1 MTSVTRRPVNRPD
14 EEARVESAIGNLR
27 VGVFG
32 DVIDYLSIG
41 VILTDAPSARI
52 TRNRLAARP
61 SRFHE
66 RDVLSVDQKVCLIVT
81 F

>member
-27 VGVFG
+27 AGVFG

-41 VILTDAPSARI
+41 VILTDAQGQPVWL
-52 TRNRLAARP
+52 NRTAN
-61 SRFHE
+61 
-66 RDVLSVDQKVCLIVT
+66 SVNFTNI
-81 F
+81 